1 MRDMNWADSFDE
13 QAREILRRND
23 KGSYTIPTSGL
34 YPYQW
39 NWDSA
44 FAAIGFAEFDLD
56 RAWREI
62 ETLFEG
68 QWDNGMV
75 PHILFHVPDEGYF
88 PSHDVWKGTGPIA
101 SSGISQPPVAATMAR
116 LVFQRDLEIGRRRM
130 DDLYDKIVAWHRWF
144 MNWRLD
150 RGAVCVTHP
159 WEAGRDNAPDWDV
172 AMAAITPEGVGD
184 YKRRDTSHVDSS
196 MRPTKYDYDRYVW
209 LVQRGARMG
218 WDEAAMLE
226 DTPFRVA
233 DPTMTF
239 TLLRAMRDLA
249 AMGTHLGRDISD
261 IEGWIVTLE
270 AGAATLWNGDMGS
283 YDSRDVRSGTWANA
297 ISNASFLCWYAGLD
311 TPGMRDIYNNVQT
324 QVKYGVP
331 SLSPDDDR
339 FDSKRYWRGP
349 VWGVMN
355 LMISLGLTEMGL
367 EDEGEALRASTADLV
382 AEHGFAEYFD
392 PMDGSPAG
400 GSSFT
405 WTAAIWL
412 GWASPNAQG
421 Q

>member
-1 MRDMNWADSFDE
+1 MMRDTTWADPLDE

-23 KGSYTIPTSGL
+23 KGRYTIPTSGL

-88 PSHDVWKGTGPIA
+88 PSHEVWKGIGPIP

-116 LVFQRDLEIGRRRM
+116 LVFERDPETGVQRVAV
-130 DDLYDKIVAWHRWF
+130 LYDKMLAWHRWF
-144 MNWRLD
+144 MDWRLD
-150 RGAVCVTHP
+150 RGAVCITHP

-172 AMAAITPEGVGD
+172 AMAAITPEGVGE

-209 LVQRGARMG
+209 LVQRGARLR

-239 TLLRAMRDLA
+239 TLLRSMRDLA
-249 AMGTHLGRDISD
+249 ALGTVLDRDVSGIAEW
-261 IEGWIVTLE
+261 IETLE
-270 AGAATLWNGDMGS
+270 AGATTLWNADLGS
-283 YDSRDVRSGTWANA
+283 YDSRDVCSGTWSNA

-311 TPGMRDIYNNVQT
+311 APDMRGVYTNVQSKVT
-324 QVKYGVP
+324 YGVP
-331 SLSPDDDR
+331 SLSPDDPR

-349 VWGVMN
+349 VWGMMN
-355 LMISLGLTEMGL
+355 MMIALGLSERGL
-367 EDEGEALRASTADLV
+367 ADESEALRTSTADLI
-382 AEHGFAEYFD
+382 ATKGFAEYFD

-421 Q
+421 